1 MAILESSSG
10 QEIIVEPSAAAA
22 TEFVAELLKIVVC
35 DSVDRRDGCYLA
47 LAGGT
52 TPHALYEG
60 LAAEPAIADLPWWK
74 VDVFFGDE
82 RDVPHDNVESNY
94 GMAQRT
100 LLDFVPIPPGRV
112 HPMPADA
119 EDIAAGADVY
129 ERTIRQIVPAEE
141 GGIPRFDL
149 ILLGMGG
156 DGHTASLF
164 PRTEAV
170 DETDRLIVSQPVPVL
185 GRHRMTFTFP
195 LINAARHVILLVT
208 GDDKAEAV
216 VGLLSD
222 DPQQRAEVPAA
233 RVAPTDG
240 QLTIILDAQAARQTD
255 LKATEL

>member
-164 PRTEAV
+164 PGSDALTEAR
-170 DETDRLIVSQPVPVL
+170 RLVTAHAVQVL
-185 GRHRMTFTFP
+185 GRRRMTFTFP
-195 LINAARHVILLVT
+195 LINAARRVVFLIT
-208 GDDKAEAV
+208 KGDKAEAV
-216 VGLLSD
+216 AALLGED
-222 DPQQRAEVPAA
+222 
-233 RVAPTDG
+233 
-240 QLTIILDAQAARQTD
+240 QAARNRLPAAGVRPCDGKITFVLDEAAARLLQHD
-255 LKATEL
+255 RGRA